1 MNYYYDFE
9 DDVLA
14 TPSDAVR
21 EYVRYVGS
29 TRQDSAW
36 ILSQYDTWELNPYYS
51 GPPQPHPE
59 DDMTSLIGNDT
70 GTQDVPKDHLESQE
84 YQKRGLGIHGS
95 ARRHP
100 VLRHG
105 LRNRSVSIGSSCIV
119 GPREVG

>member
-36 ILSQYDTWELNPYYS
+36 IFSQYDTWELNPYYS
-51 GPPQPHPE
+51 GPAQPHPE
-59 DDMTSLIGNDT
+59 HDNDMYETPSMEEEIVEHQERIIEESLNQHDDI
-70 GTQDVPKDHLESQE
+70 PF
-84 YQKRGLGIHGS
+84 
-95 ARRHP
+95 
-100 VLRHG
+100 
-105 LRNRSVSIGSSCIV
+105 
-119 GPREVG
+119 